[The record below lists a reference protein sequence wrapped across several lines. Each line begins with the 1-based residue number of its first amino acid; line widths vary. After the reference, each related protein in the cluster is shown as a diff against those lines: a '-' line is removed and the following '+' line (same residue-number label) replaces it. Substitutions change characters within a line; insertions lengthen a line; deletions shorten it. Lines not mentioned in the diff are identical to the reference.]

1 MSSWSQEGVGACV
14 YLMVPKDVVSDYF
27 HSPTQG
33 RLSIDEVFEDIIGF
47 IKEDPDRTYNL
58 IIGTDSQLKTK
69 VCFVTAVIIYRQGK
83 GGRFFYQR
91 REERINRSLRQR
103 IFYEASRSLEVASKL
118 TMKMASRDDILA
130 NINVEIHLDI
140 GRRGPTRQMIKEVVG
155 MVVGSGYDARIKPDS
170 FGASS
175 VADKYTK

>member
-1 MSSWSQEGVGACV
+1 MSA
-14 YLMVPKDVVSDYF
+14 YF

-33 RLSIDEVFEDIIGF
+33 RLTIDEVFESIVGF
-47 IKEDPDRTYNL
+47 IKEDPNRSYNL

-69 VCFVTAVIIYRQGK
+69 VCFVTAVIIYRHGK

-91 REERINRSLRQR
+91 TEELINKSLRQR

-118 TMKMASRDDILA
+118 TMKLASLDHILTD
-130 NINVEIHLDI
+130 INVEIHLDI
-140 GRRGPTRQMIKEVVG
+140 GRKGPTRKMIQEVVG
-155 MVVGSGYDARIKPDS
+155 MVVGSGYDARIKPES